1 MAKYFANVGGR
12 TTEVS
17 AVSTSTGA
25 PDAGKIPELDGAGKI
40 AASMMPTGVGADTQT
55 IPASENLSAG
65 DFVNVWND
73 AGTTKCR
80 KADATTAGKEANGFV
95 LAAFTS
101 GQSAAVYLDGSNTG
115 VTGLTPGARY
125 YLSAVAPGQ
134 ATATAPSGSGNVVQ
148 FLGVA
153 VSASRLSFHPDDGF
167 ILA

>member
-12 TTEVS
+12 VTEIPTI
-17 AVSTSTGA
+17 STSVGA
-25 PDAGKIPELDGAGKI
+25 PDADKIVALNSAGQFDI
-40 AASMMPTGVGADTQT
+40 TLMPTGIGPDVATM
-55 IPASENLSAG
+55 PASESLSAG
-65 DFVNVWND
+65 DYVNVWND
-73 AGTTKCR
+73 SGTVKAR

-125 YLSAVAPGQ
+125 YLSASAPGQ

-148 FLGVA
+148 FLGIA
-153 VSASRLSFHPDDGF
+153 VSASSLSFHPDDGF
-167 ILA
+167 VLA